1 MNKREKNK
9 KIAYIKKV
17 LGEWGATSCCEL
29 ERDHSPSMNSLAG
42 GRICE
47 LVEQFSVD
55 GVESVVYDDDN
66 EIDWF
71 NYTYEELSDDIIDEI
86 VEIME
91 DYEADMLKT
100 EKRCSTF

>member
-42 GRICE
+42 GRVCE
-47 LVEQFSVD
+47 LVEQFRVD

-71 NYTYEELSDDIIDEI
+71 NYTYEELSDDVLDEI